1 MNEKQEDLM
10 QEHYA
15 NDFDYIVDRAK
26 ALKKPV
32 RVALAGADAE
42 NHLLGLFD
50 AAEQGFAYPILVG
63 SQTKVTEMLE
73 KLGLKD
79 RKYDFYPIT
88 RDTNAVQFCIEM
100 IIAGEAD
107 VLMRGNIQTRD
118 FLLPILNKSNHFI
131 ERPLLTHVAMIK
143 IPEYDRVLS
152 ISDVTIVVHPTPDQK
167 EQIIINMVD
176 ALHVFGVD
184 NPNIAILSLVEKP
197 SFHMKDTVEAQ
208 TLVRQHKEEPFAHC
222 NLVGPI
228 PYDLIISKEAAR
240 LKGFDCPY
248 CGEFDGI
255 VAPDLMSG
263 NLLIKALQ
271 MSARANSCGII
282 VGAKVPVA
290 ITSRSDSKEQAF
302 LSLAACAVLAQT
314 KRYHE

>member
-1 MNEKQEDLM
+1 MENMVNEN
-10 QEHYA
+10 YA
-15 NDFDYIVDRAK
+15 HDFDYIVDRAK

-42 NHLLGLFD
+42 NMLLGLFD
-50 AAEQGFAYPILVG
+50 AQESGFVYPILVG

-79 RKYDFYPIT
+79 REYDFYPIA

-131 ERPLLTHVAMIK
+131 ERELLTQIGMVK

-152 ISDVTIVVHPTPDQK
+152 ISDITIVVQPTPHQK
-167 EQIIINMVD
+167 ALIIQNMVD
-176 ALHVFGVD
+176 AMHMFGID

-208 TLVRQHKEEPFAHC
+208 TLVRQHQEEPFAHC

-255 VAPDLMSG
+255 VAPDLMTG
-263 NLLIKALQ
+263 NLLMKALN
-271 MSARANSCGII
+271 MNARANSLGII
-282 VGAKVPVA
+282 VGAKVPIA
-290 ITSRSDSKEQAF
+290 ITGRSDTKEQAY

-314 KRYHE
+314 KRYHP